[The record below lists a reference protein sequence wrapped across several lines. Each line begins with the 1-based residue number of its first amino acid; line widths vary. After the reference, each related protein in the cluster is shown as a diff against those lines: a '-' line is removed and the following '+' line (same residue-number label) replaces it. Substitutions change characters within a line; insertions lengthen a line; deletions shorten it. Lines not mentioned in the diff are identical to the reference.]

1 MPRLF
6 VAIELPDDV
15 KQQLTRLR
23 GDIPGAT
30 WVKPHAYHLTLRFLG
45 DQIEAARVP
54 AIVSALEAVQAT
66 PFDLVLQGV
75 GRFPPKGSARV
86 LWVGLNAPPALMS
99 LHRAVESA
107 LDTVGFPPESRPFSA
122 HITLARLKQDAR
134 QQVDAFLSQYRQF
147 RTEPI
152 AVSSFHLI
160 ESTLTPQGPKY
171 RHEATFNL
179 GS

>member
-6 VAIELPDDV
+6 VAIELPDEV
-15 KQQLTRLR
+15 KQRLTRLR
-23 GDIPGAT
+23 ADIPGAT
-30 WVKPHAYHLTLRFLG
+30 WVKPGAYHLTLRFLG

-54 AIVSALEAVQAT
+54 AIVDALGMVQAA

-86 LWVGLNAPPALMS
+86 LWVGTGEQPALVN

-107 LDTVGFPPESRPFSA
+107 LETVGFPPESRPFSA

-134 QQVDAFLSQYRQF
+134 QQVDAFLNQQRRF
-147 RTEPI
+147 RSEPI

-160 ESTLTPQGPKY
+160 ESTLTPQGPQY
-171 RHEATFNL
+171 RHEATFDL
-179 GS
+179 RS